1 MGPSK
6 NEENARVTNESDS
19 FIQEVDEGLREERLI
34 AQAKRYAP
42 FAIGGLIALL
52 AGIGGW
58 QFWRGEMLNAAQRQ
72 SDAFAAALQQ
82 AASGDVDAAKAAFE
96 QLATRGPRVYRIMA
110 RLEHAALLQ
119 SQGDLQAALTEFD
132 EIAADARDP
141 VVRASAQM
149 RAAYLVADTQDF
161 QAVQARVQ
169 PIIDGGGRLSFLA
182 QELLAVEAWE
192 AGETDIARDALENMR
207 LAFDAPEG
215 VRQRAELAL
224 AVLGPAPAPAAQD
237 AAEPARQP
245 SEGESK

>member
-1 MGPSK
+1 
-6 NEENARVTNESDS
+6 VTNDSDS
-19 FIQEVDEGLREERLI
+19 FIQEVDEGLREERLMS
-34 AQAKRYAP
+34 QARRYAP
-42 FAIGGLIALL
+42 WAIGGLIAVL

-58 QFWRGEMLNAAQRQ
+58 QLWRGEMLKSAHHQ

-82 AASGDVDAAKAAFE
+82 AAGGDIDAAKAAFAP
-96 QLATRGPRVYRIMA
+96 LSTRGPQAYQIMA
-110 RLEHAALLQ
+110 RMEHAALLQ

-132 EIAADARDP
+132 TIAADARDP
-141 VVRASAQM
+141 VMRSSAQL

-169 PIIDGGGRLSFLA
+169 PIIDGGGQFSFLA

-192 AGETDIARDALENMR
+192 AGQTDIARDTLENMR
-207 LAFDAPEG
+207 LAFDTPQS

-224 AVLGPAPAPAAQD
+224 AVLGPAPAPAADD

-245 SEGESK
+245 TEGESK